1 MCRYVQKRVKYYKM
15 WGKKL
20 FALRAKIFRLLRLQ
34 FLVFFFLKKIV
45 SLKILPLIKF
55 VTASETCVKM
65 DVNNG
70 VVSYTRRIDFLT
82 ARCSLQENPGHES
95 PYDMCVISIGGQQ
108 TSFSL
113 SIHFTLSIYLS
124 IHLFIYIF
132 LSRFSLIIYLSK
144 SILLQIYK

>member
-15 WGKKL
+15 WGKKIICSSCENFSPASL
-20 FALRAKIFRLLRLQ
+20 AISS
-34 FLVFFFLKKIV
+34 FFFLKKIV